1 MARPLRIQFP
11 NAHYHVTCRGNAR
24 EAIVKSDGDSTA
36 FLELL
41 ERSSQIYQVD
51 ILGFVLMRNHFH
63 LLVRTPRGN
72 LQEFMRH
79 FNISYTSYFNR
90 THHRS
95 GHLYQ
100 GRYKAFLID
109 ADSYLLD
116 VSRYVHLNPVR
127 LRAEARRT
135 VKERK
140 ISLTR
145 YLLSSYPGYLSPKH
159 RYAWVNYELLESF
172 GGDTPKGRAAY
183 RRFVEEGLTRK
194 LDDPLE
200 KGRGHGIIG
209 DASFLE
215 KVTRLLQGGTSAREV
230 PAIRRMAGTLG
241 PERSISLVSAETG
254 IAPDL
259 LLARGSRGPERALLM
274 ELLYRHGGMNQR
286 EIGERM
292 GIDYSAV
299 SIRRKRFQAALKK
312 DPKLRELFTKLET
325 RISQE

>member
-11 NAHYHVTCRGNAR
+11 NAHYHVTCRGNGR
-24 EAIVKSDGDSTA
+24 EAIVRSDRDRTA
-36 FLELL
+36 FLQLL
-41 ERSSQIYQVD
+41 DRSSQVYLVD

-127 LRAEARRT
+127 LRAEAGRT
-135 VKERK
+135 AKERK
-140 ISLTR
+140 ISLGR
-145 YLLSSYPGYLSPKH
+145 YPWSSYPGYLSPKH
-159 RYAWVNYELLESF
+159 RCTWVNYEILESF

-183 RRFVEEGLTRK
+183 RRFVEQGLTRK

-200 KGRGHGIIG
+200 KGRGHSIIG

-215 KVTRLLQGGTSAREV
+215 KVTRFLKSGTSAREV
-230 PAIRRMAGTLG
+230 PAIRRMAGARG
-241 PERSISLVSAETG
+241 PERIISLVSAETG
-254 IAPDL
+254 VAPEL
-259 LLARGSRGPERALLM
+259 LLSRGSRGPERTVLM

-299 SIRRKRFQAALKK
+299 SIRRKRFQAALEK
-312 DPKLRELFTKLET
+312 DPKLRELFASLEA